1 MARKR
6 RVIKPVTY
14 TLPSTLLDEVE
25 ALAKSSYRTKS
36 GCVQMLLERG
46 LEAVARESD
55 DLDESAA

>member
-36 GCVQMLLERG
+36 GCVQMLLERA